1 MIQARL
7 ECRRIG
13 SSLTPKYQTILN
25 NLPRTK
31 HSGIHCLAVSDEEK
45 VL

>member
-1 MIQARL
+1 MIQAHL

-13 SSLTPKYQTILN
+13 SSLTPKYQTTLN
-25 NLPRTK
+25 YLPWRK
-31 HSGIHCLAVSDEEK
+31 HSAIHCLAVSDEEK